1 MKYSVFILLLI
12 TFSFSIYSDN
22 QKLNITEAPQDYSIE
37 HGQKEYLEIIK
48 LFEPLFGEKPSYLSF
63 RTKAYYSAGQK
74 EFESLFKSFKGKS
87 LTFSSLELEG
97 SIHKL
102 SETYEHTEG
111 FDDSYLNRLKK
122 NSKNKKELYLTKFS
136 FPYRFFRDVQIP
148 IPEGMK
154 KYISGRPHLEI
165 VTITE
170 IKIEGKSLY
179 SILYPDNDN
188 GGYHEFAISGKIDHL
203 QYQDG
208 THKFTI
214 FIK

>member
-22 QKLNITEAPQDYSIE
+22 QKLSITEAPQDYSIE
-37 HGQKEYLEIIK
+37 YRQKEYLEIFK
-48 LFEPLFGEKPSYLSF
+48 LFESLFGEKISLYDERKRFLSF
-63 RTKAYYSAGQK
+63 KK
-74 EFESLFKSFKGKS
+74 LESLIKSLKGKS
-87 LTFSSLELEG
+87 LTFSFLELEG

-136 FPYRFFRDVQIP
+136 FPSIYKNTGYNEIP
-148 IPEGMK
+148 DDID
-154 KYISGRPHLEI
+154 KYISERPHLKI
-165 VTITE
+165 VTIAE
-170 IKIEGKSLY
+170 MEREALY
-179 SILYPDNDN
+179 SILNE
-188 GGYHEFAISGKIDHL
+188 GYKKYAISGKIDHL
-203 QYQDG
+203 QYQDNPRRLL
-208 THKFTI
+208 I

>member
-22 QKLNITEAPQDYSIE
+22 QKLSITEAPQDYSSE
-37 HGQKEYLEIIK
+37 YRQKEYLEIIK
-48 LFEPLFGEKPSYLSF
+48 LFESLFNKEYNDDI
-63 RTKAYYSAGQK
+63 QK
-74 EFESLFKSFKGKS
+74 EVESLFKSFKGKS
-87 LTFSSLELEG
+87 LTFSSLKREG

-102 SETYEHTEG
+102 SNTYVFTSG
-111 FDDSYLNRLKK
+111 YNDSYLERLKK
-122 NSKNKKELYLTKFS
+122 NSKNKKELYLTEFY
-136 FPYRFFRDVQIP
+136 FPLVDGNTGYDEIP
-148 IPEGMK
+148 KDISK
-154 KYISGRPHLEI
+154 KPKLVI

-203 QYQDG
+203 QYSNFG
-208 THKFTI
+208 SHELTI